1 MYLGVIIKML
11 TCKNISKSFGLA
23 NSIDRVN
30 VLYDIN
36 LTIDFGQ
43 TIALKG
49 PSGSGKSTLLNL
61 IAGLEEPTSGEICL
75 SKTNI
80 NKLSVNGLAS
90 FRNENIGIIFQF
102 FNLINDLTVLENI
115 SLPLLLRGI
124 NKKIAE
130 QKAMV
135 LIENIGLVDRINYKT
150 NLLSG
155 GESQRIAIARALITE
170 PKIILADE
178 PTGNLD
184 TSNTVNVM
192 KLLLDNCKINNT
204 SLLMVTHDES
214 LLSRF
219 DKVLNLKS
227 GKII

>member
-1 MYLGVIIKML
+1 ML
-11 TCKNISKSFGLA
+11 TCKNISKSFGLD
-23 NSIDRVN
+23 NSADRVN

-36 LTIDFGQ
+36 LAINSNQ
-43 TIALKG
+43 TIALQG

-61 IAGLEEPTSGEICL
+61 IAGLEKPSSGEIFL
-75 SKTNI
+75 NGI
-80 NKLSVNGLAS
+80 NVNKLSVNGLAN

-115 SLPLLLRGI
+115 SLPLLLRGVS
-124 NKKIAE
+124 KKKSD
-130 QKAMV
+130 QRAMM
-135 LIENIGLVDRINYKT
+135 LIENIGLINRVNYKT

-155 GESQRIAIARALITE
+155 GESQRVAIARALITR

-184 TSNTVNVM
+184 ASNTVNVM

-219 DKVLNLKS
+219 DKVLNLES

>member
-1 MYLGVIIKML
+1 ML
-11 TCKNISKSFGLA
+11 TCKNLSKSFGLD
-23 NSIDRVN
+23 NSMDRVN

-36 LTIDFGQ
+36 LAINSNQ

-61 IAGLEEPTSGEICL
+61 IAGLEKPSSGEICL
-75 SKTNI
+75 SGINI
-80 NKLSVNGLAS
+80 NKLNINGLAS

-124 NKKIAE
+124 SKKKSD
-130 QKAMV
+130 QRAMM
-135 LIENIGLVDRINYKT
+135 LIENIGLVNRVNYKT

-155 GESQRIAIARALITE
+155 GESQRVAIARALITE

-219 DKVLNLKS
+219 DKVLNLES

>member
-1 MYLGVIIKML
+1 ML
-11 TCKNISKSFGLA
+11 TCKNISKSFGLD
-23 NSIDRVN
+23 NSTDRVN

-36 LTIDFGQ
+36 LAINSNE

-61 IAGLEEPTSGEICL
+61 IAGLEKPSSGEICL
-75 SKTNI
+75 SGINI

-124 NKKIAE
+124 SKKKSD
-130 QKAMV
+130 QRAMM
-135 LIENIGLVDRINYKT
+135 LIENIGLVNRVNYKT

-155 GESQRIAIARALITE
+155 GESQRVAIARALITE

-184 TSNTVNVM
+184 TYNTVNVM

-219 DKVLNLKS
+219 DKVLNLES
-227 GKII
+227 GKIV

>member
-1 MYLGVIIKML
+1 ML
-11 TCKNISKSFGLA
+11 ICKNLGKSFGLD
-23 NSIDRVN
+23 NSTDSVN
-30 VLYDIN
+30 VLHDIN
-36 LTIDFGQ
+36 LAINSNQ

-61 IAGLEEPTSGEICL
+61 IAGLEKPSSGEICL
-75 SKTNI
+75 SGINI
-80 NKLSVNGLAS
+80 NKLNVNELAN

-115 SLPLLLRGI
+115 SLPLLLRGMS
-124 NKKIAE
+124 KKKSD
-130 QKAMV
+130 QRAMV
-135 LIENIGLVDRINYKT
+135 LIENIGLVNRVNYKT

-155 GESQRIAIARALITE
+155 GESQRVAIARALITE

-219 DKVLNLKS
+219 DKVLNLES
-227 GKII
+227 GKIV

>member
-1 MYLGVIIKML
+1 ML

-23 NSIDRVN
+23 NSDDRTN
-30 VLYDIN
+30 VLYNID
-36 LTIDFGQ
+36 LTIDFGE

-61 IAGLEEPTSGEICL
+61 IAGLEEPTSGEIYL

-80 NKLSVNGLAS
+80 NKLGVNRLAS
-90 FRNENIGIIFQF
+90 FRNKNIGIIFQF

-124 NKKIAE
+124 SKKIAE
-130 QKAMV
+130 QRAMV
-135 LIENIGLVDRINYKT
+135 LIENIGLMDRINYKT

-155 GESQRIAIARALITE
+155 GESQRVAIARALIAE

-184 TSNTVNVM
+184 VSNTVNVM

-219 DKVLNLKS
+219 DKVLNLES
-227 GKII
+227 GKIL

>member
-1 MYLGVIIKML
+1 MYLEATIKML

-219 DKVLNLKS
+219 DKVLNLES
-227 GKII
+227 GKIL

>member
-1 MYLGVIIKML
+1 ML
-11 TCKNISKSFGLA
+11 ICKNISKSFRSA
-23 NSIDRVN
+23 NSNDRTD
-30 VLYDIN
+30 VLYNID
-36 LTIDFGQ
+36 LTINCGE
-43 TIALKG
+43 TVALKG

-61 IAGLEEPTSGEICL
+61 IAGLEEPTSGEIYL

-80 NKLSVNGLAS
+80 NKLGVNRLAS
-90 FRNENIGIIFQF
+90 FRNKNIGIIFQF

-124 NKKIAE
+124 SKKIAG
-130 QKAMV
+130 QRAMA
-135 LIENIGLVDRINYKT
+135 LIENIGLMDRINYKT

-155 GESQRIAIARALITE
+155 GESQRVAIARALIAE

-184 TSNTVNVM
+184 ASNTVNVM

-219 DKVLNLKS
+219 DKVLNLES
-227 GKII
+227 GKIL

>member
-1 MYLGVIIKML
+1 ML
-11 TCKNISKSFGLA
+11 TCKNISKSFGLD
-23 NSIDRVN
+23 NSADRVN
-30 VLYDIN
+30 VLCDIN
-36 LTIDFGQ
+36 LAINSNE
-43 TIALKG
+43 TIALQG

-61 IAGLEEPTSGEICL
+61 IAGLEKPSSGEIFL
-75 SKTNI
+75 SGINV
-80 NKLSVNGLAS
+80 NKLSVNGLAN

-115 SLPLLLRGI
+115 SLPLLLRGVS
-124 NKKIAE
+124 KKKSD
-130 QKAMV
+130 QRAMM
-135 LIENIGLVDRINYKT
+135 LIENIGLIDRVNYKT

-155 GESQRIAIARALITE
+155 GESQRVAIARSLITE

-219 DKVLNLKS
+219 DKVLNLES

>member
-1 MYLGVIIKML
+1 MYLEVIIKML

-23 NSIDRVN
+23 NSDDRTN
-30 VLYDIN
+30 VLYNID
-36 LTIDFGQ
+36 LTIDFGE

-61 IAGLEEPTSGEICL
+61 IAGLEEPTSGEIYL

-80 NKLSVNGLAS
+80 NKLGVNRLAS
-90 FRNENIGIIFQF
+90 FRNKNIGIIFQF

-115 SLPLLLRGI
+115 SLPLLLRGTS
-124 NKKIAE
+124 KKIAE
-130 QKAMV
+130 QRAMV
-135 LIENIGLVDRINYKT
+135 LIENIGLMGRINYKT

-155 GESQRIAIARALITE
+155 GESQRVAIARALIAE

-184 TSNTVNVM
+184 ISNTVNVM

-219 DKVLNLKS
+219 DKVLNLES
-227 GKII
+227 GKIL

>member
-1 MYLGVIIKML
+1 MYSGVIIKML
-11 TCKNISKSFGLA
+11 ICKNIGKSFGSA
-23 NSIDRVN
+23 NSNDRTD
-30 VLYDIN
+30 VLYNID
-36 LTIDFGQ
+36 LTINCGE
-43 TIALKG
+43 TVALKG

-61 IAGLEEPTSGEICL
+61 IAGLEEPTSGEIYL
-75 SKTNI
+75 SKTDI
-80 NKLSVNGLAS
+80 NKLGVNGLAS
-90 FRNENIGIIFQF
+90 FRNQNIGIIFQF

-130 QKAMV
+130 QRATM
-135 LIENIGLVDRINYKT
+135 LIKNIGLVDRINYKT

-155 GESQRIAIARALITE
+155 GESQRVAIARALITE

-219 DKVLNLKS
+219 DKVLNLEP
-227 GKII
+227 GKIL

>member
-1 MYLGVIIKML
+1 MYLEATIKML

-23 NSIDRVN
+23 NSVDRVN
-30 VLYDIN
+30 VLHDIN